1 MGFSITDNEMK
12 FFKPIYFYFFLLMLI
27 GGAVRAQEVE
37 EPEETFPIELLDM
50 RRPDESSPF
59 FCPWNGVNLL
69 ETDGVKQRIA
79 AANALPYPQTAPY
92 ERPDKTILKV
102 VRKAAK
108 SVRIHRNTP
117 ADMVTVKIT
126 PQPPFSLETCKEFTV
141 DYTIKN
147 TGKKLMSLYFP
158 TTRHF
163 DFEIKK
169 ADGTLLDQ
177 WSNERKFEPQEGV
190 LMVNPEEK
198 ITFSATFST
207 RLMQAG
213 ETYILH
219 STMEGNP
226 QYSHDVAIQVTP

>member
-1 MGFSITDNEMK
+1 MK
-12 FFKPIYFYFFLLMLI
+12 VFKPICFCLFLVVLT
-27 GGAVRAQEVE
+27 GFSVRAQEVE
-37 EPEETFPIELLDM
+37 EKEETFPLELLDM

-59 FCPWNGVNLL
+59 FSPWNGINLL
-69 ETDGVKQRIA
+69 ETDEVKQRMA
-79 AANALPYPQTAPY
+79 AANVVPYPQVAPY
-92 ERPDKTILKV
+92 ERPDKTIWKV
-102 VRKAAK
+102 VTKAAK

-126 PQPPFSLETCKEFTV
+126 PPPPFSLETCKEFTV
-141 DYTIKN
+141 EYIIKN
-147 TGKKLMSLYFP
+147 TGKKLLSLYFP

-177 WSNERKFEPQEGV
+177 WSTDRKFEPQEGV
-190 LMVNPEEK
+190 LMVNPDEK
-198 ITFSATFST
+198 IAFSATFST

-226 QYSHDVAIQVTP
+226 QYSHDVAIQVVP